1 MDPQLRFLIPI
12 KIGFSKLLPSLE
24 DIHVIDVDVA
34 EPDGADFLASSIL
47 EDWDKRARF
56 GNLPSY
62 NDRTTELVTLLKRI
76 PSPRQS
82 IRDD

>member
-1 MDPQLRFLIPI
+1 MVKSVSGAFNREIEAAQLRQSEMDPQLRFLIPI
-12 KIGFSKLLPSLE
+12 RIGFSKLLPSLE

-56 GNLPSY
+56 G
-62 NDRTTELVTLLKRI
+62 E
-76 PSPRQS
+76 PRQLQ
-82 IRDD
+82 